1 MANDKLVLIDG
12 HALAYRVFYA
22 LPLEAFTTKEGE
34 PTNATWGFTRT
45 VLDLLF
51 SPEPPKYL
59 AVSFDVG
66 LTFREELFAEYK
78 GTRAKMPDELGT
90 QIGRIHQVLRTFNI
104 PILEL
109 EGFEADDVLGT
120 VSKQAGRL
128 GIPVHIITGDR
139 DLLQLVDEYTIVELP
154 PTPREKEPQRFDEAA
169 VLAKYG
175 VTPAQFV
182 DYKALIGDKSDN
194 IPGVRGI
201 GETTAVKLLTE
212 YGTLDNVY
220 ANLEQMKGALRT
232 KLEEG
237 RESAYLSH
245 KLSQIVT
252 DAPIQIDI
260 KACVAQE
267 YDPAEVLK
275 LFRELE
281 FRTFTD
287 RLAKMVE
294 SGPEPIQ
301 EVRPG
306 TEVTIVR
313 TEKELRDLVKVL
325 DKAAE
330 ISFDVET
337 TSIDKMTA
345 ELVGVCLSVQEGQGY
360 YIPVGHLEGTAQST
374 SGQMDLFAGAPTL
387 AEGQLPLKK
396 VLEAIRPA
404 LTNPKIGKIAHN
416 AKYDYIVLDRHG
428 VAVMPI
434 TFDTMIAEWLI
445 DPASKHLGL
454 KELSSHRLGV
464 EMTHIESLIGTGKNQ
479 KTFAETPIE
488 EAAKYGAADADM
500 TLRLAHVLWPEIKR
514 LGLERLLVE
523 IEMPLIAVLS
533 AMEQEGVGIDVE
545 FFKVMSKELDQ
556 RMVELEKEIHQIAGH
571 PFNINSTQQLSDVL
585 FKEMKLPHEKLRKT
599 SSGHFSTAAD
609 VLDSIEPLDSTG
621 MIKLISEYRE
631 LGKLK
636 STYVDALP
644 TMVHPKTNRIHTS
657 LNQTGSVTGRI
668 ASNTPNLQNIPI
680 RTEVGQ
686 KIRRGFISRPGWV
699 FLAADYSQIELRILA
714 HVTRDEALVE
724 AFRQDQD
731 IHRAT
736 AAAVYNIPFEAVTF
750 NQRRFAKT
758 VNFGIIYGMG
768 AYRLARD
775 SELTLAE
782 SEKYIADYFKQFP
795 GIRQY
800 LDKTK
805 EQARRQG
812 YVETLLGRRRYF
824 PIFKVSGGSSNQQ
837 AEARAEREA
846 INHPIQGTAADIV
859 KYAMIQLHEKLT
871 AKYQARMI
879 VQVHDE
885 LLIEVPQEEV
895 EEVKALVEEVMCN
908 AFELSVPLK
917 VEASV
922 GRNWLEIKG

>member
-12 HALAYRVFYA
+12 HALAYRAFFA
-22 LPLEAFTTKEGE
+22 LPLEAFTTKAGE

-59 AVSFDVG
+59 AVSFDAG
-66 LTFREELFAEYK
+66 LTFREELYTEYK
-78 GTRAKMPDELGT
+78 GTRAKMPDELDV
-90 QIGRIHQVLRTFNI
+90 QIGRIHEVLRSFNI
-104 PILEL
+104 PILEI
-109 EGFEADDVLGT
+109 EGYEADDVLGT
-120 VSKQAGRL
+120 VCRQAGKL

-154 PTPREKEPQRFDEAA
+154 PTPREKEPQLFDEAA
-169 VLAKYG
+169 VFAKYG

-182 DYKALIGDKSDN
+182 DYKALIGDPSDN
-194 IPGVRGI
+194 IPGVKGI
-201 GETTAVKLLTE
+201 GAKTAAKLLEE
-212 YGTLDNVY
+212 YGTLDNIY

-237 RESAYLSH
+237 RESAYLSQ
-245 KLSQIVT
+245 KLSQILT
-252 DAPIQIDI
+252 DAPIEIDI

-281 FRTFTD
+281 FRSHTE
-287 RLAKMVE
+287 RLSKMVE
-294 SGPEPIQ
+294 SGPEPSEDI
-301 EVRPG
+301 RPG
-306 TEVTIVR
+306 TDVKIVR

-325 DKAAE
+325 EKAAE

-337 TSIDKMTA
+337 TAIDKMTA
-345 ELVGVCLSVQEGQGY
+345 ELVGVCLAVKEGEGY
-360 YIPVGHLEGTAQST
+360 YIPVGHLAGPAQST

-387 AEGQLPLKK
+387 AEGQLPLAK

-404 LTNPKIGKIAHN
+404 LTNPKIAKIAHN

-428 VAVMPI
+428 IAVTPI

-445 DPASKHLGL
+445 DPASKYLGL
-454 KELSSHRLGV
+454 KELASYRLGI

-500 TLRLAHVLWPEIKR
+500 TLRLAHAMWPEIKR

-545 FFKVMSKELDQ
+545 FFKAMSKELDQ
-556 RMVELEKEIHQIAGH
+556 RMVELEKEIHQIAGR

-585 FKEMKLPHEKLRKT
+585 FKELKLPHEKLRKT

-609 VLDSIEPLDSTG
+609 VLDSIQPLDTTG
-621 MIKLISEYRE
+621 IIKLISEYRE

-644 TMVHPKTNRIHTS
+644 TMVHPKTGRIHTS

-686 KIRRGFISRPGWV
+686 KIRRGFVSRPGWV
-699 FLAADYSQIELRILA
+699 FLAADYSQIELRVLA

-736 AAAVYNIPFEAVTF
+736 AAAVYNIPFEEVTF

-782 SEKYIADYFKQFP
+782 AEKYIADYFKRFP
-795 GIRQY
+795 GIREY
-800 LDKTK
+800 LDRTK
-805 EQARRQG
+805 EQARKQG

-824 PIFKVSGGSSNQQ
+824 PIFQVKGGSSNPQG
-837 AEARAEREA
+837 EARAEREA

-871 AKYQARMI
+871 EKYRARMI

-885 LLIEVPQEEV
+885 LLIEVPEEEV
-895 EEVKALVEEVMCN
+895 DEVKALVEVVMCN